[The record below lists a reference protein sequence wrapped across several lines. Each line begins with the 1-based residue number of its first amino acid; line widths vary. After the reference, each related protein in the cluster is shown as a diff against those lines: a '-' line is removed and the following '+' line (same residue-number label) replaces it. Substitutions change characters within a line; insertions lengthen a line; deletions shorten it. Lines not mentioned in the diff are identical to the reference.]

1 MISKSK
7 VQNIIN
13 KYYLDLNEQVT
24 WEIKDRELSI
34 DFMSPSKDL
43 IGNITCEDFDLEN
56 CSLPIFETKKLASLI
71 NICSG
76 DLVLELDKE
85 YEIISKL
92 KISDK
97 DFSLSY
103 SLADSLLIGR
113 TGRVE
118 SPDEW
123 DITISLTKED
133 IRNLV
138 KAKGALLDVDNML
151 IKSFKTEDQTPV
163 CKFIFGDESGYS
175 NKITYQIPGVMT
187 DFDIEIPF
195 SSTIFRSILKSNKEA
210 DEGHILI
217 FAEGLMKLEFVEEGI
232 KSNYFLVRK
241 AETNF

>member
-1 MISKSK
+1 MISKGK
-7 VQNIIN
+7 VQNIID
-13 KYYLDLNEQVT
+13 KYYLDINEKVT
-24 WEIKDRELSI
+24 WEVKDKVLSI

-43 IGNITCEDFDLEN
+43 IGNITCDDFELEN
-56 CSLPIFETKKLASLI
+56 CSLPIFETKKLSSLVK
-71 NICSG
+71 ICSG
-76 DLVLELDKE
+76 DLLLELDKE

-118 SPDEW
+118 APEKW
-123 DITISLTKED
+123 DITVSLTQDD

-138 KAKGALLDVDNML
+138 KAKSALLDVDNML
-151 IKSFKTEDQTPV
+151 IKSYKTEDQTPV

-175 NKITYQIPGVMT
+175 NKITYQIPGKM
-187 DFDIEIPF
+187 DNFDIEIPF

-210 DEGHILI
+210 DEGYILI
-217 FAEGLMKLEFVEEGI
+217 YEEGLMKLEFVEEGI

-241 AETNF
+241 ADVSF